1 MQISTFIKNR
11 YLALGIAGFIALS
24 ILRTIFIS
32 GNDTGSTLILESFSV
47 LILFLLVS
55 ESIKV
60 TSSVKM
66 LPTWLVTS
74 MLVLVFS
81 GIFLKL
87 LFNSIESLFPV
98 SSINYGNTVSLE
110 LLPLIFIFNAAT
122 IILSVAS
129 LVIFRHLFFLKQ
141 SKNLNIYFNAMLIF
155 IALASFTSFM
165 GTKEYESMEF
175 LSITFYVVATIL
187 IFMNSLKISWIAFLK
202 KKQKRQLLLISVLL
216 IGMLI
221 FYLTMTTGDSTYHNL
236 LSGFSHSFYRFNNI
250 MTVYGIIYFSVLF
263 FTTLFHLPT
272 AEAFDRRTKEISSL
286 QYFSKLI
293 NQVFDPKELSDT
305 ISELGADVSGAD
317 ASWLILFSGTNRVEG
332 IKGTGFVTSEKI
344 TNFIRKKQDLT
355 TVKKIVMGDLKEFYR
370 SEITDEQY
378 AIVYLVPMVS
388 YSKCHGILVLLKKDA
403 IEYDDEEKNIIQTF
417 ADYASVAIENSYLLK
432 ESIEKE
438 RLEKEFDVAREMQ
451 QKILP
456 EKLPVFENYEVAAVF
471 IPAFEVGGDYY
482 DFFTLPNG
490 ITGFVIA
497 DVSGKGI
504 SAAFVMAE
512 LKGILESFS
521 TVKWSPKEI
530 LVEANYVLKK
540 ILDRRV
546 FITAVFG
553 TFNPV
558 TGEITIARAGHC
570 PVLHKTADGIIE
582 RVPSGFGLGMNY
594 TELFSEKLVEEKF
607 ILKENESLVLF
618 TDGVNEMKNELMKD
632 FGTERLKSIVS
643 NSEDIGMNELA
654 LKIISDLTEFAGT
667 KPQHDD
673 ITLMILKRNN
683 PEKNN
688 GRI

>member
-1 MQISTFIKNR
+1 
-11 YLALGIAGFIALS
+11 
-24 ILRTIFIS
+24 
-32 GNDTGSTLILESFSV
+32 
-47 LILFLLVS
+47 
-55 ESIKV
+55 
-60 TSSVKM
+60 
-66 LPTWLVTS
+66 

-87 LFNSIESLFPV
+87 LFNSIEGLFPL
-98 SSINYGNTVSLE
+98 NTLEYDKTLNIE
-110 LLPLIFIFNAAT
+110 LLPLVFIFSAST
-122 IILSVAS
+122 ILLSVAS

-155 IALASFTSFM
+155 IALASFTSFT
-165 GTKEYESMEF
+165 GTKKYENYEF
-175 LSITFYVVATIL
+175 LEITFYVVTSIL

-221 FYLTMTTGDSTYHNL
+221 FYLTMTTGESSYHKL
-236 LSGFSHSFYRFNNI
+236 LSGFSQTFYRFNNI

-305 ISELGADVSGAD
+305 ISELGTDVSGAD
-317 ASWLILFSGTNRVEG
+317 ASWLILFGGNNKVEG
-332 IKGTGFVTSEKI
+332 IRGTGFVTSEKI

-370 SEITDEQY
+370 NEITDEQY
-378 AIVYLVPMVS
+378 ALVYLVPMVS

-456 EKLPVFENYEVAAVF
+456 EKLPEFKNYEVAAVF

-482 DFFTLPNG
+482 DFFSLPNG

-530 LVEANYVLKK
+530 LVEANYVLRKV
-540 ILDRRV
+540 LDRRV

-553 TFNPV
+553 VFDPE
-558 TGEITIARAGHC
+558 TGEVTIARAGHC
-570 PVLHKTADGIIE
+570 PVLHHTAGGIIE
-582 RVPSGFGLGMNY
+582 RVPAGFGLGMNF
-594 TELFSEKLVEEKF
+594 TELFRDNLVEEKF
-607 ILKENESLVLF
+607 TLNEDESLVLF

-632 FGTERLKSIVS
+632 FGTERLKSIVLNNVELS
-643 NSEDIGMNELA
+643 MNELA
-654 LKIISDLTEFAGT
+654 GKIINDLTEFAGT

-673 ITLMILKRNN
+673 ITLMILKRNK